1 MDHAFVAKVS
11 ATINAPKV
19 RVWNAF
25 LDPATIEQYMFGT
38 NVVSDWRKGSPSV
51 WGMAGQ
57 AL

>member
-25 LDPATIEQYMFGT
+25 LNPAT
-38 NVVSDWRKGSPSV
+38 SV
-51 WGMAGQ
+51 PFPASLMRPRTT
-57 AL
+57 LLERSEETL